1 MLSRDLISTKPTLSS
16 LPICLL
22 LANPDHSAQAMSTTF
37 QLLATQGAARAGLLD
52 TPHGQVPTPAF
63 MPVATQASVKTLA
76 PDELTHLGAAIL
88 LGNAYHLYLRPG
100 VETVREMGGLGAFM
114 GWDGPTLTDSGGFQ
128 AYSLESTIIT
138 DQGLAFSSHVDGS
151 RHLFTP
157 ENAVTYQQ
165 GLGADI
171 IMSLDQCLAY
181 TQDKEAARDAMERT
195 HRWAERCRTAH
206 HSDSQVIFGI
216 VQGGVFT
223 DLRAESAAFVTG
235 LDFSGY
241 AIGGL
246 AVGEP
251 KDAMYRVVAHTTG
264 LLPQDKTRY
273 LMGVGS
279 PEDLVECVAR
289 GVDIFDCALPTR
301 VARHGA
307 LFTHQGRVNVY
318 RSEFRGSHR
327 PVEDGCDCYTCARFS
342 TGYLHH
348 LFKSGEFLGHRLATI
363 HNLRFIMRLM
373 EEMQAA
379 VVDNTFDAYAMDFL
393 RAYQPANEETRSEQT
408 EKWLASRAGNY

>member
-1 MLSRDLISTKPTLSS
+1 
-16 LPICLL
+16 
-22 LANPDHSAQAMSTTF
+22 MSTTF
-37 QLLATQGAARAGLLD
+37 RLLSTDGSARAGLLD

-76 PDELTHLGAAIL
+76 PDELAHLGAAII

-114 GWDGPTLTDSGGFQ
+114 GWNGPTLTDSGGFQ
-128 AYSLESTIIT
+128 AYSLASTKIT
-138 DQGLAFSSHVDGS
+138 DQGLAFKSPVDGS

-157 ENAVTYQQ
+157 ENAIAYQQ
-165 GLGADI
+165 HLGADI
-171 IMSLDQCLAY
+171 IMALDQCPAY
-181 TQDKEAARDAMERT
+181 TQDKEAVRDAMERT
-195 HRWAERCRTAH
+195 HRWAERCRAAYHTG
-206 HSDSQVIFGI
+206 SQAPSGIVQALFGI
-216 VQGGVFT
+216 VQGGVFP
-223 DLRAESAAFVTG
+223 DLRTESAAFLTG

-251 KDAMYRVVAHTTG
+251 KNAMYQVVAQTAA
-264 LLPQDKTRY
+264 LLPDNRTRY

-307 LFTHQGRVNVY
+307 LFTHRGRVNIY
-318 RSEFRGSHR
+318 KSEFRGRHG
-327 PVEDGCDCYTCARFS
+327 PVEDGCDCHTCLRFS
-342 TGYLHH
+342 AGYVHH
-348 LFKSGEFLGHRLATI
+348 LFKSGELLGLRLATI

-373 EEMQAA
+373 EEMREA
-379 VVDNTFDAYAMDFL
+379 VMGNTFDAYASDFL
-393 RAYQPANEETRSEQT
+393 RAYQPADEETSLEQK
-408 EKWLASRAGNY
+408 EKWLASRTGKF